1 MTLPET
7 ATLFK
12 FRPSPRAESLID
24 TAHWLVVPNQQ
35 VPLRVFR
42 FGLAFVVVA
51 FHIALTPL
59 AYAGPPD
66 PTWQLSLFDD
76 DDFDDVVGYIT
87 SATGLAEAPVER
99 SLRPVPIL
107 LVLRCSSSED
117 PAPFVPLSSS
127 DPRAPPAP
135 LSV

>member
-1 MTLPET
+1 M
-7 ATLFK
+7 
-12 FRPSPRAESLID
+12 ID
-24 TAHWLVVPNQQ
+24 TAHRLVVPNQH

-42 FGLAFVVVA
+42 FGFALVVVA
-51 FHIALTPL
+51 FHITLTPL
-59 AYAGPPD
+59 AYAKPPD
-66 PTWQLSLFDD
+66 PTWQVSLFDD

-99 SLRPVPIL
+99 SLRPAPIL
-107 LVLRCSSSED
+107 VVLPCSLSED

-135 LSV
+135 PSV

>member
-1 MTLPET
+1 M
-7 ATLFK
+7 
-12 FRPSPRAESLID
+12 ID
-24 TAHWLVVPNQQ
+24 TAHRLVVPNQH
-35 VPLRVFR
+35 VSLRVFR
-42 FGLAFVVVA
+42 FGLALLVVA
-51 FHIALTPL
+51 FHITLTPL
-59 AYAGPPD
+59 AYADPPD

-99 SLRPVPIL
+99 SLRPVPIF

-117 PAPFVPLSSS
+117 PAPFVPPSSS
-127 DPRAPPAP
+127 DPRAPPAR